1 MSETNDLQRMR
12 ELIDKLN
19 EASRR
24 YYDQNESDI
33 SDDEWDAM
41 YAELRGLEE
50 KTGERMADSPTR
62 RVGGAVMEG
71 FEQHRHIAR
80 LWSMDKAQSEEE
92 ILAWAQRCE
101 KQTNDAGGLPKNSY
115 CVEYK
120 LDGLTVNLTYDG
132 GKLVQ
137 AATRGNGEIG
147 EAILPQAMTIR
158 TIPLTI
164 PFIGRME
171 VQGEGIMRLSELK
184 KYNETAAEPLKNAR
198 NAAAGALRN
207 LDPQVTASRHLD
219 AFFYQIGYIE
229 GRSFET
235 QQDMLAFMKE
245 NGLNISPFVCPA
257 QTIEEALKA
266 VHEIEQ
272 KRETLDFLIDGA
284 TIKIT
289 DMRTREVL
297 GTTDKFPRWSIA
309 FKFPAQ
315 ETVTKLLKI
324 TWEVGRT
331 GKLTPLAHLS
341 PVDICGVTVK
351 RATLNNYD
359 DICRKRVRIGSEVW
373 VRRSNDV
380 IPEIMGVV
388 WDGEGEAPETDIQPP
403 TVCPACGGELV
414 KLREDGVHL
423 FCLNRTSCRPQ
434 AIARMAHFASRQ
446 GMDIET
452 FSTRTAGSFYDELGV
467 RSAADLYHLD
477 REKLVA
483 LKGFGEKKAEK
494 LFAELEKS
502 KDCELDAFL
511 FAIGIPNIGKKTACD
526 LMAHFGTLEA
536 LMGASEQ
543 ELVDVEDVGGI
554 VAASITEYFSDEE
567 NRRFVNRLLEAGV
580 RPQMHAQQDAG
591 TLFEGMTFVLTGTL
605 PTLSRA
611 QAQEMIRKNGG
622 KATGSVS
629 KKTSIVLAGESAG
642 SKLDKAREPGGAHH
656 RRGTVFADDRAAEAP
671 GADGRLKTCTLN
683 EKICGSRPFPFVN
696 LSWYN
701 QE

>member
-1 MSETNDLQRMR
+1 MGETNDLQRMR
-12 ELIDKLN
+12 GLIDKLN

-41 YAELRGLEE
+41 YAELRKLEE

-101 KQTNDAGGLPKNSY
+101 KQTTEAGGLPKNSY

-132 GKLVQ
+132 GRLIQ
-137 AATRGNGEIG
+137 AATRGNGEVG

-164 PFIGRME
+164 PFTGRME

-184 KYNETAAEPLKNAR
+184 KYNETSAEPLKNAR

-235 QQDMLAFMKE
+235 QQDMLDFMKA
-245 NGLNISPFVCPA
+245 NGLNISPFVRPA
-257 QTIEEALKA
+257 QTIEEALEA
-266 VHEIEQ
+266 VHQIE
-272 KRETLDFLIDGA
+272 KERETLDFLIDGA

-403 TVCPACGGELV
+403 TVCPACGGPLV
-414 KLREDGVHL
+414 KLRQDGVHL

-452 FSTRTAGSFYDELGV
+452 FSTRTAGLFYDELGV
-467 RSAADLYHLD
+467 RSAADLYSLD

-483 LKGFGEKKAEK
+483 LKGFGEKKADK

-511 FAIGIPNIGKKTACD
+511 FAIGIPNIGKKTAYD

-536 LMGASEQ
+536 LMGATEQ
-543 ELVDVEDVGGI
+543 ELVDIEDVGEI
-554 VAASITEYFSDEE
+554 VASSITEYFADEE

-580 RPQMHAQQDAG
+580 HPQMHMQEDAG
-591 TLFEGMTFVLTGTL
+591 TLFEGLTFVLTGTL

-642 SKLDKAREPGGAHH
+642 NKLDKARELGVTIIDEDQFLRMIEQQKHPETFG
-656 RRGTVFADDRAAEAP
+656 
-671 GADGRLKTCTLN
+671 N
-683 EKICGSRPFPFVN
+683 
-696 LSWYN
+696 
-701 QE
+701 

>member
-1 MSETNDLQRMR
+1 MGETNDLQRMCG
-12 ELIDKLN
+12 LIDKLN

-41 YAELRGLEE
+41 YAELRKLEE

-101 KQTNDAGGLPKNSY
+101 KQTTEAGGLPKNSY

-132 GKLVQ
+132 GRLIQ
-137 AATRGNGEIG
+137 AATRGNGEVG

-164 PFIGRME
+164 PFTGRME
-171 VQGEGIMRLSELK
+171 VQGEGIMRISELK
-184 KYNETAAEPLKNAR
+184 KYNETSAEPLKNAR

-235 QQDMLAFMKE
+235 QQDMLDFMKA
-245 NGLNISPFVCPA
+245 NGLNISPFVRPA
-257 QTIEEALKA
+257 QTIEEALEA
-266 VHEIEQ
+266 VHQIE
-272 KRETLDFLIDGA
+272 KERETLDFLIDGA

-359 DICRKRVRIGSEVW
+359 DICRKRVRIGCEVW

-380 IPEIMGVV
+380 IPEIMGGV

-403 TVCPACGGELV
+403 TVCPACGGPLV
-414 KLREDGVHL
+414 KLRQDGVHL

-452 FSTRTAGSFYDELGV
+452 FSTRTAGLFYDELGV
-467 RSAADLYHLD
+467 RSAADLYSLD

-483 LKGFGEKKAEK
+483 LKGFGEKKADK

-511 FAIGIPNIGKKTACD
+511 FAIGIPNIGKKTAYD

-536 LMGASEQ
+536 LMGATEQ
-543 ELVDVEDVGGI
+543 ELVDIEDVGEI
-554 VAASITEYFSDEE
+554 VASSITEYFADEE

-580 RPQMHAQQDAG
+580 HPQMHMQEDAG
-591 TLFEGMTFVLTGTL
+591 TLFEGLTFVLTGTL

-642 SKLDKAREPGGAHH
+642 SKLDKARELGV
-656 RRGTVFADDRAAEAP
+656 TIIDEAQFL
-671 GADGRLKTCTLN
+671 RMIEQQK
-683 EKICGSRPFPFVN
+683 RPETFGN
-696 LSWYN
+696 
-701 QE
+701 

>member
-1 MSETNDLQRMR
+1 MSETSDLQRMR

-137 AATRGNGEIG
+137 AATRGNGEVG

-158 TIPLTI
+158 TIPLAI
-164 PFIGRME
+164 PFTGRME

-245 NGLNISPFVCPA
+245 NGLNISPFVRPA
-257 QTIEEALKA
+257 QTIEEALEA

-452 FSTRTAGSFYDELGV
+452 FSTRTAGLFYDELGV
-467 RSAADLYHLD
+467 RSAADLYQLD

-511 FAIGIPNIGKKTACD
+511 FAIGIPNIGKKTAYD

-543 ELVDVEDVGGI
+543 ELEDVEDVGGI
-554 VAASITEYFSDEE
+554 VAASITEYFADEE

-642 SKLDKAREPGGAHH
+642 SKLDKARDLGVRIIDEAQFLQMIEQQKRPEPTG
-656 RRGTVFADDRAAEAP
+656 D
-671 GADGRLKTCTLN
+671 
-683 EKICGSRPFPFVN
+683 
-696 LSWYN
+696 
-701 QE
+701 

>member
-41 YAELRGLEE
+41 YAELRKLEE

-80 LWSMDKAQSEEE
+80 LWSMDKAQSEDE

-164 PFIGRME
+164 PITGRME

-245 NGLNISPFVCPA
+245 NGLNISPFVRPA
-257 QTIEEALKA
+257 QTIGEALEA

-309 FKFPAQ
+309 FKFTAQ

-452 FSTRTAGSFYDELGV
+452 FSTRTAGLFYDELGV

-511 FAIGIPNIGKKTACD
+511 FAIGIPNIGKKTAYD

-543 ELVDVEDVGGI
+543 GLVDVEDVGGI
-554 VAASITEYFSDEE
+554 VAASITEYFADEE
-567 NRRFVNRLLEAGV
+567 NRRFVNRLLEVGV

-642 SKLDKAREPGGAHH
+642 SKLDKARELGVRIIDEAQFLQMIEQQKRPGPTG
-656 RRGTVFADDRAAEAP
+656 D
-671 GADGRLKTCTLN
+671 
-683 EKICGSRPFPFVN
+683 
-696 LSWYN
+696 
-701 QE
+701 

>member
-137 AATRGNGEIG
+137 AATRGNGEVG

-164 PFIGRME
+164 PFTGRME

-245 NGLNISPFVCPA
+245 NGLNISPFVRPA
-257 QTIEEALKA
+257 QTIEEALEA

-452 FSTRTAGSFYDELGV
+452 FSTRTAGLFYDELGV

-511 FAIGIPNIGKKTACD
+511 FAIGIPNIGKKTAYD
-526 LMAHFGTLEA
+526 LMAHFSTLEA
-536 LMGASEQ
+536 LMGASKQ
-543 ELVDVEDVGGI
+543 ELEDVEDVGGI
-554 VAASITEYFSDEE
+554 VAASITEYFADEE

-642 SKLDKAREPGGAHH
+642 SKLDKARELGV
-656 RRGTVFADDRAAEAP
+656 RIIDEAQFLQMIEQQK
-671 GADGRLKTCTLN
+671 RLEMT
-683 EKICGSRPFPFVN
+683 GD
-696 LSWYN
+696 
-701 QE
+701 

>member
-1 MSETNDLQRMR
+1 MGETNDLQRMR
-12 ELIDKLN
+12 GLIDKLN

-41 YAELRGLEE
+41 YAELRKLEE

-101 KQTNDAGGLPKNSY
+101 KQTTEAGGLPKNSY

-132 GKLVQ
+132 GRLIQ
-137 AATRGNGEIG
+137 AATRGNGEVG

-164 PFIGRME
+164 PFTGRME

-184 KYNETAAEPLKNAR
+184 KYNETSAEPLKNAR

-235 QQDMLAFMKE
+235 QQDMLDFMKT
-245 NGLNISPFVCPA
+245 NGLNISPFVRPA
-257 QTIEEALKA
+257 QTIEEALEA
-266 VHEIEQ
+266 VHQIE
-272 KRETLDFLIDGA
+272 KERETLDFLIDGA

-359 DICRKRVRIGSEVW
+359 DICRKRVRVGSEVW

-403 TVCPACGGELV
+403 TVCPACGGPLV
-414 KLREDGVHL
+414 KLRQDGVHL

-452 FSTRTAGSFYDELGV
+452 FSTRTAGLFYDELGV
-467 RSAADLYHLD
+467 RSAADLYSLD

-483 LKGFGEKKAEK
+483 LKGFGEKKADK

-511 FAIGIPNIGKKTACD
+511 FAIGIPNIGKKTAYD

-536 LMGASEQ
+536 LMGATEQ
-543 ELVDVEDVGGI
+543 ELVDIEDVGEI
-554 VAASITEYFSDEE
+554 VASSITEYFADEE
-567 NRRFVNRLLEAGV
+567 NRRFVNRLLEVGV
-580 RPQMHAQQDAG
+580 HPQMHMQEDAG
-591 TLFEGMTFVLTGTL
+591 TLFEGLTFVLTGTL

-642 SKLDKAREPGGAHH
+642 SKLDKARELGV
-656 RRGTVFADDRAAEAP
+656 TIIDEAQFL
-671 GADGRLKTCTLN
+671 RMIEQQK
-683 EKICGSRPFPFVN
+683 RPETFGN
-696 LSWYN
+696 
-701 QE
+701 

>member
-1 MSETNDLQRMR
+1 MGETNDLQRMR
-12 ELIDKLN
+12 GLIDKLN

-41 YAELRGLEE
+41 YAELRKLEE

-101 KQTNDAGGLPKNSY
+101 KQTTEAGGLPKNSY

-132 GKLVQ
+132 GRLIQ
-137 AATRGNGEIG
+137 AATRGNGEVG

-164 PFIGRME
+164 PFTGRME

-184 KYNETAAEPLKNAR
+184 KYNETSAEPLKNAR

-235 QQDMLAFMKE
+235 QQDMLDFMKT
-245 NGLNISPFVCPA
+245 NGLNISPFVRPA
-257 QTIEEALKA
+257 QTIEEALEA
-266 VHEIEQ
+266 VHQIENE
-272 KRETLDFLIDGA
+272 RETLDFLIDGA

-403 TVCPACGGELV
+403 TICPACGGPLV
-414 KLREDGVHL
+414 KLRQDGVHL

-452 FSTRTAGSFYDELGV
+452 FSTRTAGLFYDELGV
-467 RSAADLYHLD
+467 RSAADLYSLD

-483 LKGFGEKKAEK
+483 LKGFGEKKADK

-511 FAIGIPNIGKKTACD
+511 FAIGIPNIGKKTAYD

-536 LMGASEQ
+536 LMGATEQ
-543 ELVDVEDVGGI
+543 ELVDIEDVGEI
-554 VAASITEYFSDEE
+554 VASSITEYFADEE

-580 RPQMHAQQDAG
+580 HPQMHMQEDAG
-591 TLFEGMTFVLTGTL
+591 TLFEGLTFVLTGTL

-642 SKLDKAREPGGAHH
+642 SKLDKARELGV
-656 RRGTVFADDRAAEAP
+656 TIIDEAQFL
-671 GADGRLKTCTLN
+671 RMIEQQK
-683 EKICGSRPFPFVN
+683 RPETFGN
-696 LSWYN
+696 
-701 QE
+701 

>member
-41 YAELRGLEE
+41 YAELRKLEE

-80 LWSMDKAQSEEE
+80 LWSMDKAQSEDE

-164 PFIGRME
+164 PFTGRME

-245 NGLNISPFVCPA
+245 NGLNISPFVRPA
-257 QTIEEALKA
+257 QTIGEALEA

-452 FSTRTAGSFYDELGV
+452 FSTRTAGLFYDELGV

-511 FAIGIPNIGKKTACD
+511 FAIGIPNIGKKTAYD

-543 ELVDVEDVGGI
+543 ELVDVEDVGCI
-554 VAASITEYFSDEE
+554 VAASITEYFADEE
-567 NRRFVNRLLEAGV
+567 NRRFVNRLLEVGV

-642 SKLDKAREPGGAHH
+642 SKLDKARELGVRIIDEAQFLQMIEQQKRPGPTG
-656 RRGTVFADDRAAEAP
+656 D
-671 GADGRLKTCTLN
+671 
-683 EKICGSRPFPFVN
+683 
-696 LSWYN
+696 
-701 QE
+701 

>member
-1 MSETNDLQRMR
+1 MGETNDLQRMR
-12 ELIDKLN
+12 GLIDKLN

-41 YAELRGLEE
+41 YAELRKLEE

-92 ILAWAQRCE
+92 ILTWAQRCE
-101 KQTNDAGGLPKNSY
+101 KQTTEAGGLPKNSY

-132 GKLVQ
+132 GRLIQ
-137 AATRGNGEIG
+137 AATRGNGEVG

-164 PFIGRME
+164 PFTGRME

-184 KYNETAAEPLKNAR
+184 KYNETSAEPLKNAR

-235 QQDMLAFMKE
+235 QQDMLDFMKT
-245 NGLNISPFVCPA
+245 NGLNISPFVRPA
-257 QTIEEALKA
+257 QTIEEALEA
-266 VHEIEQ
+266 VHQIE
-272 KRETLDFLIDGA
+272 KERETLDFLIDGA

-403 TVCPACGGELV
+403 TVCPACGGPLV
-414 KLREDGVHL
+414 KLRQDGVHL

-452 FSTRTAGSFYDELGV
+452 FSTRTAGLFYDELGV
-467 RSAADLYHLD
+467 RSAADLYSLD

-483 LKGFGEKKAEK
+483 LKGFGEKKADK

-511 FAIGIPNIGKKTACD
+511 FAIGIPNIGKKTAYD

-536 LMGASEQ
+536 LMGATEQ
-543 ELVDVEDVGGI
+543 ELVDIEDVGEI
-554 VAASITEYFSDEE
+554 VASSITEYFADEE
-567 NRRFVNRLLEAGV
+567 NRRFVNRLLEVGV
-580 RPQMHAQQDAG
+580 HPQMHMQEDAG
-591 TLFEGMTFVLTGTL
+591 TLFEGLTFVLTGTL

-642 SKLDKAREPGGAHH
+642 SKLDKARELGV
-656 RRGTVFADDRAAEAP
+656 TIIDEAQFL
-671 GADGRLKTCTLN
+671 RMIEQQK
-683 EKICGSRPFPFVN
+683 RPETFGN
-696 LSWYN
+696 
-701 QE
+701 

>member
-1 MSETNDLQRMR
+1 MGETNDLQRMR
-12 ELIDKLN
+12 GLIDKLN

-41 YAELRGLEE
+41 YAELRKLEE

-101 KQTNDAGGLPKNSY
+101 KQTTEAGGLPKNSY

-132 GKLVQ
+132 GRLIQ
-137 AATRGNGEIG
+137 AATRGNGEVG

-164 PFIGRME
+164 PFTGRME

-184 KYNETAAEPLKNAR
+184 KYNETSAEPLKNAR

-235 QQDMLAFMKE
+235 QQDMLDFMKT
-245 NGLNISPFVCPA
+245 NGLNISPFVRPA
-257 QTIEEALKA
+257 QTIEEALEA
-266 VHEIEQ
+266 VHQIE
-272 KRETLDFLIDGA
+272 KERETLDFLIDGA

-403 TVCPACGGELV
+403 TVCPACGGPLV
-414 KLREDGVHL
+414 KLRQDGVHL

-452 FSTRTAGSFYDELGV
+452 FSTRTAGLFYDELGV
-467 RSAADLYHLD
+467 RSAADLYSLD

-483 LKGFGEKKAEK
+483 LKGFGEKKADK

-511 FAIGIPNIGKKTACD
+511 FAIGIPNIGKKTAYD

-536 LMGASEQ
+536 LMGATEQ
-543 ELVDVEDVGGI
+543 ELVDIEDVGEI
-554 VAASITEYFSDEE
+554 VASSITEYFADEE

-580 RPQMHAQQDAG
+580 HPQMHMQEDAG
-591 TLFEGMTFVLTGTL
+591 TLFEGLTFVLTGTL
-605 PTLSRA
+605 PMLSRA

-642 SKLDKAREPGGAHH
+642 SKLDKARELGV
-656 RRGTVFADDRAAEAP
+656 TIIDEAQFL
-671 GADGRLKTCTLN
+671 RMIEQQK
-683 EKICGSRPFPFVN
+683 RPETFGN
-696 LSWYN
+696 
-701 QE
+701 

>member
-1 MSETNDLQRMR
+1 MGETNDLQRMR
-12 ELIDKLN
+12 GLIDKLN

-41 YAELRGLEE
+41 YAELRKLEE

-101 KQTNDAGGLPKNSY
+101 KQTTEAGGLPKNSY

-132 GKLVQ
+132 GRLIQ
-137 AATRGNGEIG
+137 AATRGNGEVG

-164 PFIGRME
+164 PFTGRME

-184 KYNETAAEPLKNAR
+184 KYNETSAEPLKNAR

-235 QQDMLAFMKE
+235 QQDMLDFMKT
-245 NGLNISPFVCPA
+245 NGLNISPFVRPA
-257 QTIEEALKA
+257 QTIEEALEA
-266 VHEIEQ
+266 VHQIE
-272 KRETLDFLIDGA
+272 KERETLDFLTDGA

-403 TVCPACGGELV
+403 TVCPACGGPLV
-414 KLREDGVHL
+414 KLRQDGVHL

-452 FSTRTAGSFYDELGV
+452 FSTRTAGLFYDELGV
-467 RSAADLYHLD
+467 RSAADLYSLD

-483 LKGFGEKKAEK
+483 LKGFGEKKADK

-511 FAIGIPNIGKKTACD
+511 FAIGIPNIGKKTAYD

-536 LMGASEQ
+536 LMGATEQ
-543 ELVDVEDVGGI
+543 ELVDIEDVGEI
-554 VAASITEYFSDEE
+554 VASSITEYFADEE

-580 RPQMHAQQDAG
+580 HPQMHMQEDAG
-591 TLFEGMTFVLTGTL
+591 TLFEGLTFVLTGTL

-642 SKLDKAREPGGAHH
+642 SKVDKARELGVTIIDEPQFL
-656 RRGTVFADDRAAEAP
+656 RMIEQQ
-671 GADGRLKTCTLN
+671 K
-683 EKICGSRPFPFVN
+683 RPETFGN
-696 LSWYN
+696 
-701 QE
+701 

>member
-1 MSETNDLQRMR
+1 MGETNDLQRMR
-12 ELIDKLN
+12 GLIDKLN

-41 YAELRGLEE
+41 YAELRKLEE

-101 KQTNDAGGLPKNSY
+101 KQTTEAGGLPKNSY

-120 LDGLTVNLTYDG
+120 LDGLTVNLTYDDG
-132 GKLVQ
+132 RLIQ
-137 AATRGNGEIG
+137 AATRGNGEVG

-164 PFIGRME
+164 PFTGRME

-184 KYNETAAEPLKNAR
+184 KYNETSAEPLKNAR

-235 QQDMLAFMKE
+235 QQDMLDFMKT
-245 NGLNISPFVCPA
+245 NGLNISPFVRPA
-257 QTIEEALKA
+257 QTIEEALEA
-266 VHEIEQ
+266 VHQIE
-272 KRETLDFLIDGA
+272 KERETLDYLIDGA

-380 IPEIMGVV
+380 IPEIMGIV

-403 TVCPACGGELV
+403 TVCPACGGPLV
-414 KLREDGVHL
+414 KLRQDGVHL

-452 FSTRTAGSFYDELGV
+452 FSTRTAGLFYDELGV
-467 RSAADLYHLD
+467 RSAADLYSLD

-483 LKGFGEKKAEK
+483 LKGFGEKKADK

-511 FAIGIPNIGKKTACD
+511 FAIGIPNIGKKTAYD

-536 LMGASEQ
+536 LMGATEQ
-543 ELVDVEDVGGI
+543 ELVDIEDVGEI
-554 VAASITEYFSDEE
+554 VASSITEYFADEE

-580 RPQMHAQQDAG
+580 HPQMHMQEDAG
-591 TLFEGMTFVLTGTL
+591 TLFEGLTFVLTGTL

-642 SKLDKAREPGGAHH
+642 SKLDKARELGV
-656 RRGTVFADDRAAEAP
+656 TIIDEAQFL
-671 GADGRLKTCTLN
+671 RMIEQQK
-683 EKICGSRPFPFVN
+683 RPETFGN
-696 LSWYN
+696 
-701 QE
+701 

>member
-1 MSETNDLQRMR
+1 MGETNDLQRMR
-12 ELIDKLN
+12 GLIDKLN

-41 YAELRGLEE
+41 YAELRKLEE

-101 KQTNDAGGLPKNSY
+101 KQTTEAGGLPKNSY

-132 GKLVQ
+132 GRLIQ
-137 AATRGNGEIG
+137 AATRGNGEVG

-164 PFIGRME
+164 PFTGRME

-184 KYNETAAEPLKNAR
+184 KYNETSAEPLKNAR

-235 QQDMLAFMKE
+235 QQDMLDFMKA
-245 NGLNISPFVCPA
+245 NGLNISPFVRPA
-257 QTIEEALKA
+257 QTIEEALEA
-266 VHEIEQ
+266 VHQIE
-272 KRETLDFLIDGA
+272 KERETLDFLIDGA

-403 TVCPACGGELV
+403 TVCPACGGPLV
-414 KLREDGVHL
+414 KLRQDGVHL

-452 FSTRTAGSFYDELGV
+452 FSTRTAGLFYDELGV
-467 RSAADLYHLD
+467 RSAADLYSLD

-483 LKGFGEKKAEK
+483 LKGFGEKKADK

-511 FAIGIPNIGKKTACD
+511 FAIGIPNIGKKTAYD

-536 LMGASEQ
+536 LMGATEQ
-543 ELVDVEDVGGI
+543 ELVDIEDVGEI
-554 VAASITEYFSDEE
+554 VASSITEYFADEE
-567 NRRFVNRLLEAGV
+567 NRRFVNRLLEVGV
-580 RPQMHAQQDAG
+580 YPQMHMQEDAG
-591 TLFEGMTFVLTGTL
+591 TLFEGLTFVLTGTL

-642 SKLDKAREPGGAHH
+642 SKLDKARELGV
-656 RRGTVFADDRAAEAP
+656 TIIDEAQFL
-671 GADGRLKTCTLN
+671 RMIEQQK
-683 EKICGSRPFPFVN
+683 RPETFGN
-696 LSWYN
+696 
-701 QE
+701 

>member
-1 MSETNDLQRMR
+1 MGETNDLQRMR
-12 ELIDKLN
+12 GLIDKLN

-41 YAELRGLEE
+41 YAELRKLEE

-101 KQTNDAGGLPKNSY
+101 KQTTEAGGLPKNSY

-132 GKLVQ
+132 GRLIQ
-137 AATRGNGEIG
+137 AATRGNGEVG

-164 PFIGRME
+164 PFTGRME

-184 KYNETAAEPLKNAR
+184 KYNETSAEPLKNAR

-235 QQDMLAFMKE
+235 QQDMLDFMKT
-245 NGLNISPFVCPA
+245 NGLNISPFVRPA
-257 QTIEEALKA
+257 QTIEEALEA
-266 VHEIEQ
+266 VHQIE
-272 KRETLDFLIDGA
+272 KERETLDFLIDGA

-403 TVCPACGGELV
+403 TVCPACGGPLV
-414 KLREDGVHL
+414 KLRQDGVHL

-452 FSTRTAGSFYDELGV
+452 FSTRTAGLFYDELGV
-467 RSAADLYHLD
+467 RSAADLYSLD

-483 LKGFGEKKAEK
+483 LKGFGEKKADK
-494 LFAELEKS
+494 LFDELEKS

-511 FAIGIPNIGKKTACD
+511 FAIGIPNIGKKTAYD

-536 LMGASEQ
+536 LMGATEQ
-543 ELVDVEDVGGI
+543 ELVDIEDVGEI
-554 VAASITEYFSDEE
+554 VASSITEYFADEE

-580 RPQMHAQQDAG
+580 HPQMHMQEDAG
-591 TLFEGMTFVLTGTL
+591 TLFEGLTFVLTGTL

-642 SKLDKAREPGGAHH
+642 SKLDKARELGV
-656 RRGTVFADDRAAEAP
+656 TIIDEAQFL
-671 GADGRLKTCTLN
+671 RMIEQQK
-683 EKICGSRPFPFVN
+683 RPETFGN
-696 LSWYN
+696 
-701 QE
+701 

>member
-164 PFIGRME
+164 PFTGRME

-245 NGLNISPFVCPA
+245 NGLNISPFVRPA
-257 QTIEEALKA
+257 QTIEEALEA

-403 TVCPACGGELV
+403 TVCPACGSELV

-452 FSTRTAGSFYDELGV
+452 FSTRTAGLFYDELGV

-511 FAIGIPNIGKKTACD
+511 FAIGIPNIGKKTAYD

-554 VAASITEYFSDEE
+554 VAASITEYFADEE

-629 KKTSIVLAGESAG
+629 KKTSVVLAGESAG
-642 SKLDKAREPGGAHH
+642 SKLDKARELGV
-656 RRGTVFADDRAAEAP
+656 RIIDEAQFLQMIEQQKHP
-671 GADGRLKTCTLN
+671 EMTGD
-683 EKICGSRPFPFVN
+683 
-696 LSWYN
+696 
-701 QE
+701 

>member
-1 MSETNDLQRMR
+1 MGETNDLQRMR
-12 ELIDKLN
+12 GLIDKLN

-41 YAELRGLEE
+41 YAELRKLEE

-101 KQTNDAGGLPKNSY
+101 KQTTEAGGLPKNSY

-132 GKLVQ
+132 GRLIQ
-137 AATRGNGEIG
+137 AATRGNGEVG

-164 PFIGRME
+164 PFTGRME

-184 KYNETAAEPLKNAR
+184 KYNETSAEPLKNAR

-235 QQDMLAFMKE
+235 QQDMLDFMKT
-245 NGLNISPFVCPA
+245 NGLNISPFVRPA
-257 QTIEEALKA
+257 QTIEEALEA
-266 VHEIEQ
+266 VHQIE
-272 KRETLDFLIDGA
+272 KERETLDFLIDGA

-403 TVCPACGGELV
+403 TVCPACGGPLV
-414 KLREDGVHL
+414 KLRQDGVHL

-452 FSTRTAGSFYDELGV
+452 FSTRTAGLFYDELGV
-467 RSAADLYHLD
+467 RSAADLYSLD

-483 LKGFGEKKAEK
+483 LKGFGEKKADK

-511 FAIGIPNIGKKTACD
+511 FAIGIPNIGKKTAYD

-536 LMGASEQ
+536 LMGATEQ
-543 ELVDVEDVGGI
+543 ELVDIEDVGEI
-554 VAASITEYFSDEE
+554 VASSITEYFADEE

-580 RPQMHAQQDAG
+580 HPQMHMQEDAG
-591 TLFEGMTFVLTGTL
+591 TLFEGLTFVLTGTL

-622 KATGSVS
+622 KATESVS

-642 SKLDKAREPGGAHH
+642 SKLDKARELGV
-656 RRGTVFADDRAAEAP
+656 TIIDEAQFL
-671 GADGRLKTCTLN
+671 RMIEQQK
-683 EKICGSRPFPFVN
+683 RPETFGN
-696 LSWYN
+696 
-701 QE
+701 

>member
-1 MSETNDLQRMR
+1 
-12 ELIDKLN
+12 
-19 EASRR
+19 
-24 YYDQNESDI
+24 
-33 SDDEWDAM
+33 
-41 YAELRGLEE
+41 
-50 KTGERMADSPTR
+50 
-62 RVGGAVMEG
+62 
-71 FEQHRHIAR
+71 
-80 LWSMDKAQSEEE
+80 MDKAQSEEE

-101 KQTNDAGGLPKNSY
+101 KQTTEAGGLPKNSY

-132 GKLVQ
+132 GRLIQ
-137 AATRGNGEIG
+137 AATRGNGEVG

-164 PFIGRME
+164 PFTGRME

-184 KYNETAAEPLKNAR
+184 KYNETSAEPLKNAR

-235 QQDMLAFMKE
+235 QQDMLDFMKA
-245 NGLNISPFVCPA
+245 NGLNISPFVRPA
-257 QTIEEALKA
+257 QTIEEALEA
-266 VHEIEQ
+266 VHQIE
-272 KRETLDFLIDGA
+272 KERETLDFLIDGA

-403 TVCPACGGELV
+403 TVCPACGGPLV
-414 KLREDGVHL
+414 KLRQDGVHL

-452 FSTRTAGSFYDELGV
+452 FSTRTAGLFYDELGV
-467 RSAADLYHLD
+467 RSAADLYSLD

-483 LKGFGEKKAEK
+483 LKGFGEKKADK

-511 FAIGIPNIGKKTACD
+511 FAIGIPNIGKKTAYD

-536 LMGASEQ
+536 LMGATEQ
-543 ELVDVEDVGGI
+543 ELVDIEDVGEI
-554 VAASITEYFSDEE
+554 VASSITEYFADEE

-580 RPQMHAQQDAG
+580 HPQMHMQEDAG
-591 TLFEGMTFVLTGTL
+591 TLFEGLTFVLTGTL

-642 SKLDKAREPGGAHH
+642 SKLDKARELGV
-656 RRGTVFADDRAAEAP
+656 TIIDEAQFL
-671 GADGRLKTCTLN
+671 RMIEQQK
-683 EKICGSRPFPFVN
+683 RPETFGN
-696 LSWYN
+696 
-701 QE
+701 

>member
-1 MSETNDLQRMR
+1 MGETNDLQRMR
-12 ELIDKLN
+12 GLIDKLN

-41 YAELRGLEE
+41 YAELRKLEE

-101 KQTNDAGGLPKNSY
+101 KQTTEAGGLPKNSY

-132 GKLVQ
+132 GRLIQ
-137 AATRGNGEIG
+137 AATRGNGEVG

-164 PFIGRME
+164 PFTGRME

-184 KYNETAAEPLKNAR
+184 KYNETSAEPLKNAR

-235 QQDMLAFMKE
+235 QQDMLDFMKT
-245 NGLNISPFVCPA
+245 NGLNISPFVRPA
-257 QTIEEALKA
+257 QTIEEALEA
-266 VHEIEQ
+266 VHQIE
-272 KRETLDFLIDGA
+272 KERETLDFLIDGA

-403 TVCPACGGELV
+403 TVCPACGRPLV
-414 KLREDGVHL
+414 KLRQDGVHL

-452 FSTRTAGSFYDELGV
+452 FSTRTAGLFYDELGV
-467 RSAADLYHLD
+467 RSAADLYSLD

-483 LKGFGEKKAEK
+483 LKGFGEKKADK

-511 FAIGIPNIGKKTACD
+511 FAIGIPNIGKKTAYD

-536 LMGASEQ
+536 LMGATEQ
-543 ELVDVEDVGGI
+543 ELVDIEDVGEI
-554 VAASITEYFSDEE
+554 VASSITEYFADEE

-580 RPQMHAQQDAG
+580 HPQMHMQEDAG
-591 TLFEGMTFVLTGTL
+591 TLFEGLTFVLTGTL

-642 SKLDKAREPGGAHH
+642 SKLDKARELGV
-656 RRGTVFADDRAAEAP
+656 TIIDEAQFL
-671 GADGRLKTCTLN
+671 RMIEQQK
-683 EKICGSRPFPFVN
+683 RPETFGN
-696 LSWYN
+696 
-701 QE
+701 

>member
-1 MSETNDLQRMR
+1 MSETSDLQRMR

-164 PFIGRME
+164 PFTGRME

-229 GRSFET
+229 GKSFET
-235 QQDMLAFMKE
+235 QQDMLAFIKE
-245 NGLNISPFVCPA
+245 NGLNISPFVRPA
-257 QTIEEALKA
+257 QTIEEALEA

-388 WDGEGEAPETDIQPP
+388 WDGEGEVPETDIQPP

-414 KLREDGVHL
+414 KLREDGAHL

-452 FSTRTAGSFYDELGV
+452 FSTRTAGLFYDELGV

-511 FAIGIPNIGKKTACD
+511 FAIGIPNIGKKTAYD

-543 ELVDVEDVGGI
+543 ELEDVEDVGGI
-554 VAASITEYFSDEE
+554 VAASITEYFADEE

-642 SKLDKAREPGGAHH
+642 SKLDKARELGV
-656 RRGTVFADDRAAEAP
+656 RIIDEAQF
-671 GADGRLKTCTLN
+671 LQMIEQQK
-683 EKICGSRPFPFVN
+683 RPEPTGD
-696 LSWYN
+696 
-701 QE
+701 

>member
-1 MSETNDLQRMR
+1 MGETNDLQRMR
-12 ELIDKLN
+12 GLIDKLN

-41 YAELRGLEE
+41 YAELRKLEE

-101 KQTNDAGGLPKNSY
+101 KQTTEAGGLPKNSY

-132 GKLVQ
+132 GRLIQ
-137 AATRGNGEIG
+137 AATRGNGEVG
-147 EAILPQAMTIR
+147 EAILPQAMTIH

-164 PFIGRME
+164 PFTGRME

-184 KYNETAAEPLKNAR
+184 KYNETSAEPLKNAR

-235 QQDMLAFMKE
+235 QQDMLDFMKT
-245 NGLNISPFVCPA
+245 NGLNISPFVRPA
-257 QTIEEALKA
+257 QTIEEALEA
-266 VHEIEQ
+266 VHQIE
-272 KRETLDFLIDGA
+272 KERETLDFLIDGA

-403 TVCPACGGELV
+403 TVCPACGGPLV
-414 KLREDGVHL
+414 KLRQDGVHL

-452 FSTRTAGSFYDELGV
+452 FSTRTAGLFYDELGV
-467 RSAADLYHLD
+467 RSAADLYSLD

-483 LKGFGEKKAEK
+483 LKGFGEKKADK

-511 FAIGIPNIGKKTACD
+511 FAIGIPNIGKKTAYD

-536 LMGASEQ
+536 LMGATEQ
-543 ELVDVEDVGGI
+543 ELVDIEDVGEI
-554 VAASITEYFSDEE
+554 VASSITEYFADEE

-580 RPQMHAQQDAG
+580 HPQMHMQEDAG
-591 TLFEGMTFVLTGTL
+591 TLFEGLTFVLTGTL

-642 SKLDKAREPGGAHH
+642 SKLDKARELGV
-656 RRGTVFADDRAAEAP
+656 TIIDEAQFL
-671 GADGRLKTCTLN
+671 RMIEQQK
-683 EKICGSRPFPFVN
+683 RPETFGN
-696 LSWYN
+696 
-701 QE
+701 

>member
-1 MSETNDLQRMR
+1 M
-12 ELIDKLN
+12 
-19 EASRR
+19 
-24 YYDQNESDI
+24 
-33 SDDEWDAM
+33 
-41 YAELRGLEE
+41 
-50 KTGERMADSPTR
+50 
-62 RVGGAVMEG
+62 
-71 FEQHRHIAR
+71 
-80 LWSMDKAQSEEE
+80 
-92 ILAWAQRCE
+92 
-101 KQTNDAGGLPKNSY
+101 
-115 CVEYK
+115 EYK

-137 AATRGNGEIG
+137 AATRGNGEVG

-164 PFIGRME
+164 PFTGRME

-245 NGLNISPFVCPA
+245 NGLNISPFVRPA
-257 QTIEEALKA
+257 QTIEEALEA

-452 FSTRTAGSFYDELGV
+452 FSTRTAGLFYDELGV

-494 LFAELEKS
+494 LYAELEKS

-511 FAIGIPNIGKKTACD
+511 FAIGIPNIGKKTAYD

-543 ELVDVEDVGGI
+543 ELEDVEDVGGI
-554 VAASITEYFSDEE
+554 VAASITEYFADEE

-642 SKLDKAREPGGAHH
+642 SKLDKARELGV
-656 RRGTVFADDRAAEAP
+656 RIIDEAQF
-671 GADGRLKTCTLN
+671 LQMIEQQK
-683 EKICGSRPFPFVN
+683 RPE
-696 LSWYN
+696 LTGD
-701 QE
+701 

>member
-41 YAELRGLEE
+41 YAELRKLEE

-80 LWSMDKAQSEEE
+80 LWSMDKAQSEDE

-164 PFIGRME
+164 PFTGRME

-245 NGLNISPFVCPA
+245 NGLNISPFVRPA
-257 QTIEEALKA
+257 QTIGEALEA

-315 ETVTKLLKI
+315 ETVTTLLKI

-452 FSTRTAGSFYDELGV
+452 FSTRTAGLFYDELGV

-511 FAIGIPNIGKKTACD
+511 FAIGIPNIGKKTAYD

-554 VAASITEYFSDEE
+554 VAASITEYFADEE
-567 NRRFVNRLLEAGV
+567 NRRFVNRLLEVGV

-642 SKLDKAREPGGAHH
+642 SKLDKARELGVRIIDEAQFLQMIEQQKRPGPTG
-656 RRGTVFADDRAAEAP
+656 D
-671 GADGRLKTCTLN
+671 
-683 EKICGSRPFPFVN
+683 
-696 LSWYN
+696 
-701 QE
+701 

>member
-1 MSETNDLQRMR
+1 MSGTSDSQRMR

-164 PFIGRME
+164 PFTGRME

-245 NGLNISPFVCPA
+245 NGLNISPFVRPA
-257 QTIEEALKA
+257 QTIEEALEA

-452 FSTRTAGSFYDELGV
+452 FSTRTAGLFYDELGV

-511 FAIGIPNIGKKTACD
+511 FAIGIPNIGKKTAYD

-543 ELVDVEDVGGI
+543 ELVDIEDVGGI
-554 VAASITEYFSDEE
+554 VAASITEYFADEE

-629 KKTSIVLAGESAG
+629 RKTSIVLAGESAG
-642 SKLDKAREPGGAHH
+642 SKLDKARELGVRIIDEAQFLQMIEQQKRPE
-656 RRGTVFADDRAAEAP
+656 TTDD
-671 GADGRLKTCTLN
+671 
-683 EKICGSRPFPFVN
+683 
-696 LSWYN
+696 
-701 QE
+701 

>member
-1 MSETNDLQRMR
+1 MGETNDLQRMR
-12 ELIDKLN
+12 GLIDKLN

-41 YAELRGLEE
+41 YAELRKLEE

-92 ILAWAQRCE
+92 ILAWAKRCE
-101 KQTNDAGGLPKNSY
+101 KQTTEAGGLPKNSY

-132 GKLVQ
+132 GRLIQ
-137 AATRGNGEIG
+137 AATRGNGEVG

-164 PFIGRME
+164 PFTGRME

-184 KYNETAAEPLKNAR
+184 KYNETSAEPLKNAR

-235 QQDMLAFMKE
+235 QQDMLDFMKA
-245 NGLNISPFVCPA
+245 NGLNISPFVRPA
-257 QTIEEALKA
+257 QTIEEALEA
-266 VHEIEQ
+266 VHQIE
-272 KRETLDFLIDGA
+272 KERETLDFLIDGA

-403 TVCPACGGELV
+403 TVCPACGGPLV
-414 KLREDGVHL
+414 KLRQDGVHL

-452 FSTRTAGSFYDELGV
+452 FSTRTAGLFYDELGV
-467 RSAADLYHLD
+467 RSAADLYSLD

-483 LKGFGEKKAEK
+483 LKGFGEKKADK

-511 FAIGIPNIGKKTACD
+511 FAIGIPNIGKKTAYD

-536 LMGASEQ
+536 LMGATEQ
-543 ELVDVEDVGGI
+543 ELVDIEDVGEI
-554 VAASITEYFSDEE
+554 VASSITEYFADEE

-580 RPQMHAQQDAG
+580 HPQMHMQEDAG
-591 TLFEGMTFVLTGTL
+591 TLFEGLTFVLTGTL

-642 SKLDKAREPGGAHH
+642 SKLDKARELGVTIIDEVQFL
-656 RRGTVFADDRAAEAP
+656 RMIEQQ
-671 GADGRLKTCTLN
+671 K
-683 EKICGSRPFPFVN
+683 RPETFGN
-696 LSWYN
+696 
-701 QE
+701 

>member
-41 YAELRGLEE
+41 YAELRGLEK

-164 PFIGRME
+164 PFTGRME

-245 NGLNISPFVCPA
+245 NGLNISPFVRPA
-257 QTIEEALKA
+257 QTIEEALEA

-452 FSTRTAGSFYDELGV
+452 FSTRTAGLFYDELGV

-494 LFAELEKS
+494 LFTELEKS
-502 KDCELDAFL
+502 KDCELNAFL
-511 FAIGIPNIGKKTACD
+511 FAIGIPNIGKKTAYD

-536 LMGASEQ
+536 LIGASEQ

-580 RPQMHAQQDAG
+580 RPQVHAQQDAG

-642 SKLDKAREPGGAHH
+642 SKLDKARELGVHIIDEAQFLQMIEQQKRPGPTG
-656 RRGTVFADDRAAEAP
+656 D
-671 GADGRLKTCTLN
+671 
-683 EKICGSRPFPFVN
+683 
-696 LSWYN
+696 
-701 QE
+701 

>member
-1 MSETNDLQRMR
+1 MGETNDLQRMR
-12 ELIDKLN
+12 GLIDKLN

-41 YAELRGLEE
+41 YAELRKLEE

-101 KQTNDAGGLPKNSY
+101 KQTTEAGGLPKNSY

-120 LDGLTVNLTYDG
+120 LDGLTVNLTYG
-132 GKLVQ
+132 GGRLIQ
-137 AATRGNGEIG
+137 AATRGNGEVG

-164 PFIGRME
+164 PFTGRME

-184 KYNETAAEPLKNAR
+184 KYNETSAEPLKNAR

-235 QQDMLAFMKE
+235 QQDMLDFMKT
-245 NGLNISPFVCPA
+245 NGLNISPFVRPA
-257 QTIEEALKA
+257 QTIEEALEA
-266 VHEIEQ
+266 VHQIE
-272 KRETLDFLIDGA
+272 KERETLDFLIDGA

-359 DICRKRVRIGSEVW
+359 DVCRKRVRIGSEVW

-403 TVCPACGGELV
+403 TVCPACGGPLV
-414 KLREDGVHL
+414 KLRQDGVHL

-452 FSTRTAGSFYDELGV
+452 FSTRTAGLFYDELGV
-467 RSAADLYHLD
+467 RSAADLYSLD

-483 LKGFGEKKAEK
+483 LKGFGEKKADK

-511 FAIGIPNIGKKTACD
+511 FAIGIPNIGKKTAYD

-536 LMGASEQ
+536 LMGATEQ
-543 ELVDVEDVGGI
+543 ELVDIEDVGEI
-554 VAASITEYFSDEE
+554 VASSITEYFADEE

-580 RPQMHAQQDAG
+580 HPQMHMQEDAG
-591 TLFEGMTFVLTGTL
+591 TLFEGLTFVLTGTL

-642 SKLDKAREPGGAHH
+642 SKLDKARELGV
-656 RRGTVFADDRAAEAP
+656 TIIDEAQFL
-671 GADGRLKTCTLN
+671 RMIEQQK
-683 EKICGSRPFPFVN
+683 RPETFGN
-696 LSWYN
+696 
-701 QE
+701 

>member
-41 YAELRGLEE
+41 YAELRKLEE

-164 PFIGRME
+164 PFTGRME

-229 GRSFET
+229 GMSFET

-452 FSTRTAGSFYDELGV
+452 FSTRTAGLFYDELGV

-511 FAIGIPNIGKKTACD
+511 FAIGIPNIGKKTAYD

-543 ELVDVEDVGGI
+543 ELVDIEDVGGI
-554 VAASITEYFSDEE
+554 VAASITEYFADEE

-622 KATGSVS
+622 KTTGSVS

-642 SKLDKAREPGGAHH
+642 SKLDKARELGV
-656 RRGTVFADDRAAEAP
+656 RIIDEAQFLQMIEQQKRP
-671 GADGRLKTCTLN
+671 KTT
-683 EKICGSRPFPFVN
+683 GD
-696 LSWYN
+696 
-701 QE
+701 

>member
-41 YAELRGLEE
+41 YAELRKLEE

-92 ILAWAQRCE
+92 ILTWAQRCE

-164 PFIGRME
+164 PFTGRME

-245 NGLNISPFVCPA
+245 NGLNISPFVRPA
-257 QTIEEALKA
+257 QTIEEALEA
-266 VHEIEQ
+266 VHEIEK
-272 KRETLDFLIDGA
+272 KRETLDFLIGGA

-452 FSTRTAGSFYDELGV
+452 FSTRTAGLFYDELGV

-511 FAIGIPNIGKKTACD
+511 FAIGIPNIGKKTAYD

-543 ELVDVEDVGGI
+543 ELVDIEDVGGI
-554 VAASITEYFSDEE
+554 VAASITEYFADEE

-642 SKLDKAREPGGAHH
+642 SKLDKARELGV
-656 RRGTVFADDRAAEAP
+656 RIIDEAQFLQMIEQQKRP
-671 GADGRLKTCTLN
+671 KTT
-683 EKICGSRPFPFVN
+683 GD
-696 LSWYN
+696 
-701 QE
+701 

>member
-1 MSETNDLQRMR
+1 
-12 ELIDKLN
+12 
-19 EASRR
+19 
-24 YYDQNESDI
+24 
-33 SDDEWDAM
+33 
-41 YAELRGLEE
+41 
-50 KTGERMADSPTR
+50 
-62 RVGGAVMEG
+62 
-71 FEQHRHIAR
+71 
-80 LWSMDKAQSEEE
+80 MDKAQSEDE

-164 PFIGRME
+164 PFTGRME

-245 NGLNISPFVCPA
+245 NGLNISPFVRPA
-257 QTIEEALKA
+257 QTIGEALEA

-452 FSTRTAGSFYDELGV
+452 FSTRTAGLFYDELGV

-511 FAIGIPNIGKKTACD
+511 FAIGIPNIGKKTAYD

-554 VAASITEYFSDEE
+554 VAASITEYFADEE
-567 NRRFVNRLLEAGV
+567 NRRFVNRLLEVGV

-642 SKLDKAREPGGAHH
+642 SKLDKARELGVRIIDEAQFLQMIEQQKRPGPTG
-656 RRGTVFADDRAAEAP
+656 D
-671 GADGRLKTCTLN
+671 
-683 EKICGSRPFPFVN
+683 
-696 LSWYN
+696 
-701 QE
+701 

>member
-1 MSETNDLQRMR
+1 MGETNDLQRMR
-12 ELIDKLN
+12 GLIDKLN

-41 YAELRGLEE
+41 YAELRKLEE
-50 KTGERMADSPTR
+50 KTGERRADAPTR

-101 KQTNDAGGLPKNSY
+101 KQTTEAGGLPKNSY

-132 GKLVQ
+132 GRLIQ
-137 AATRGNGEIG
+137 AATRGNGEVG

-164 PFIGRME
+164 PFTGRME

-184 KYNETAAEPLKNAR
+184 KYNETSAEPLKNAR

-235 QQDMLAFMKE
+235 QQDMLDFMKA
-245 NGLNISPFVCPA
+245 NGLTISPFVRPA
-257 QTIEEALKA
+257 QTIEEALEA
-266 VHEIEQ
+266 VHQIE
-272 KRETLDFLIDGA
+272 KERETLDFLIDGA

-403 TVCPACGGELV
+403 TVCPACGGPLV
-414 KLREDGVHL
+414 KLRQDGVHL

-452 FSTRTAGSFYDELGV
+452 FSTRTAGLFYDELGV
-467 RSAADLYHLD
+467 RSAADLYSLD

-483 LKGFGEKKAEK
+483 LKGFGEKKADK

-511 FAIGIPNIGKKTACD
+511 FAIGIPNIGKKTAYD

-536 LMGASEQ
+536 LMGATEQ
-543 ELVDVEDVGGI
+543 ELVDIEDVGEI
-554 VAASITEYFSDEE
+554 VASSITEYFADEE

-580 RPQMHAQQDAG
+580 HPQMHMQEDAG
-591 TLFEGMTFVLTGTL
+591 TLFEGLTFVLTGTL

-642 SKLDKAREPGGAHH
+642 SKLDKARELGV
-656 RRGTVFADDRAAEAP
+656 TIIDEAQFL
-671 GADGRLKTCTLN
+671 RMIEQQK
-683 EKICGSRPFPFVN
+683 RPETFGN
-696 LSWYN
+696 
-701 QE
+701 

>member
-1 MSETNDLQRMR
+1 MGETNDLQRMR
-12 ELIDKLN
+12 GLIDKLN

-41 YAELRGLEE
+41 YAELRKLEE

-101 KQTNDAGGLPKNSY
+101 KQTTEAGGLPKNSY

-132 GKLVQ
+132 GRLIQ
-137 AATRGNGEIG
+137 AATRGNGEVG

-164 PFIGRME
+164 PFTGRME

-184 KYNETAAEPLKNAR
+184 KYNETSAEPLKNAR

-235 QQDMLAFMKE
+235 QQDMLDFMKA
-245 NGLNISPFVCPA
+245 NGLNISPFVRPA
-257 QTIEEALKA
+257 QTIEEALEA
-266 VHEIEQ
+266 VHQIE
-272 KRETLDFLIDGA
+272 KERETLDFLIDGA

-403 TVCPACGGELV
+403 TICPACGGPLV
-414 KLREDGVHL
+414 KLRQDGVHL

-452 FSTRTAGSFYDELGV
+452 FSTRTAGLFYDELGV
-467 RSAADLYHLD
+467 RSAADLYSLD

-483 LKGFGEKKAEK
+483 LKGFGEKKADK

-511 FAIGIPNIGKKTACD
+511 FAIGIPNIGKKTAYD

-536 LMGASEQ
+536 LMGATEQ
-543 ELVDVEDVGGI
+543 ELVDIEDVGEI
-554 VAASITEYFSDEE
+554 VASSITEYFADEE

-580 RPQMHAQQDAG
+580 HPQMHMQEDAG
-591 TLFEGMTFVLTGTL
+591 TLFEGLTFVLTGTL

-642 SKLDKAREPGGAHH
+642 SKLDKARELG
-656 RRGTVFADDRAAEAP
+656 VIIIDEAQFL
-671 GADGRLKTCTLN
+671 RMIEQQK
-683 EKICGSRPFPFVN
+683 RPETFGN
-696 LSWYN
+696 
-701 QE
+701 

>member
-1 MSETNDLQRMR
+1 MSGTNDLQRMR

-41 YAELRGLEE
+41 YAELRKLEE
-50 KTGERMADSPTR
+50 KTGEHMADSPTR

-164 PFIGRME
+164 PFTGRME

-245 NGLNISPFVCPA
+245 NGLNISPFVRPA
-257 QTIEEALKA
+257 QTIEEALEA

-452 FSTRTAGSFYDELGV
+452 FSTRTAGLFYDELGV

-511 FAIGIPNIGKKTACD
+511 FAIGIPNIGKKTAYD

-543 ELVDVEDVGGI
+543 ELVDIEDVGGI
-554 VAASITEYFSDEE
+554 VAASITEYFADEE

-642 SKLDKAREPGGAHH
+642 SKLDKARELGVRIIDEAQFLQMIEQQKCPGPTG
-656 RRGTVFADDRAAEAP
+656 D
-671 GADGRLKTCTLN
+671 
-683 EKICGSRPFPFVN
+683 
-696 LSWYN
+696 
-701 QE
+701 

>member
-1 MSETNDLQRMR
+1 M
-12 ELIDKLN
+12 
-19 EASRR
+19 
-24 YYDQNESDI
+24 
-33 SDDEWDAM
+33 
-41 YAELRGLEE
+41 
-50 KTGERMADSPTR
+50 
-62 RVGGAVMEG
+62 
-71 FEQHRHIAR
+71 
-80 LWSMDKAQSEEE
+80 
-92 ILAWAQRCE
+92 
-101 KQTNDAGGLPKNSY
+101 
-115 CVEYK
+115 EYK

-164 PFIGRME
+164 PFTGRME

-229 GRSFET
+229 GKSFET

-245 NGLNISPFVCPA
+245 NGLNISPFVRPA
-257 QTIEEALKA
+257 QTIEEALEA
-266 VHEIEQ
+266 VHEIEK

-452 FSTRTAGSFYDELGV
+452 FSTRTAGLFYDELGV

-511 FAIGIPNIGKKTACD
+511 FAIGIPNIGKKTAYD

-543 ELVDVEDVGGI
+543 ELVDIEDVGGI
-554 VAASITEYFSDEE
+554 VAASITEYFADEE

-642 SKLDKAREPGGAHH
+642 SKLDKARELGVRIIDEAQFLQMIEQQKRPGPTG
-656 RRGTVFADDRAAEAP
+656 D
-671 GADGRLKTCTLN
+671 
-683 EKICGSRPFPFVN
+683 
-696 LSWYN
+696 
-701 QE
+701 

>member
-1 MSETNDLQRMR
+1 MGETNDLQRMR
-12 ELIDKLN
+12 GLIDKLN

-41 YAELRGLEE
+41 YAELRKLEE

-101 KQTNDAGGLPKNSY
+101 KQTTEAGGLPKNSY

-132 GKLVQ
+132 GRLIQ
-137 AATRGNGEIG
+137 AATRGNGEVG

-164 PFIGRME
+164 PFTGRME

-184 KYNETAAEPLKNAR
+184 KYNETSAEPLKNAR

-235 QQDMLAFMKE
+235 QQDMLDFMKA
-245 NGLNISPFVCPA
+245 NGLNISPFVRPA
-257 QTIEEALKA
+257 QTIEEALEA
-266 VHEIEQ
+266 VHQIE
-272 KRETLDFLIDGA
+272 KERETLDFLIDGA

-403 TVCPACGGELV
+403 TVCPACGGPLV
-414 KLREDGVHL
+414 KLRQDGVHL

-452 FSTRTAGSFYDELGV
+452 FSTRTAGLFYDELGV
-467 RSAADLYHLD
+467 RSAADLYSLD

-483 LKGFGEKKAEK
+483 LKGFGEKKADK

-511 FAIGIPNIGKKTACD
+511 FAIGIPNIGKKTAYD

-536 LMGASEQ
+536 LMGATEQ
-543 ELVDVEDVGGI
+543 ELVDIEDVGEI
-554 VAASITEYFSDEE
+554 VASSITEYFADEE

-580 RPQMHAQQDAG
+580 HPQMHMQEDAG
-591 TLFEGMTFVLTGTL
+591 TLFEGLTFVLTGTL

-642 SKLDKAREPGGAHH
+642 SKLDKARELGV
-656 RRGTVFADDRAAEAP
+656 TIIDEAQFL
-671 GADGRLKTCTLN
+671 RMIEQQK
-683 EKICGSRPFPFVN
+683 RPETFGN
-696 LSWYN
+696 
-701 QE
+701 